1 MIDIHCHI
9 LPALDDG
16 PRSMDL
22 SLAMAE
28 IAVKDGIEVI
38 IATPHADGT
47 LITPARLDAAVRDL
61 NRALSARHLPLT
73 VVPGFELPHY
83 LALDLAPTHTLAGSN
98 HVLVEFP
105 FDILPGDAPAL
116 ISTLIGRGFQP
127 VIAHP
132 ERNGEIIADPRLL
145 TEMISAGAQVQMTA
159 ASITGELGPDC
170 QRCAHYLLRRG
181 LAHFIATDAHS
192 PTFRTPVLSRACAV
206 ARKLLEPDRVALLVE
221 GNPRKILSTTGPILS
236 INPGTMRTGS

>member
-1 MIDIHCHI
+1 
-9 LPALDDG
+9 
-16 PRSMDL
+16 MDL

-28 IAVKDGIEVI
+28 MAVKDGIEVI
-38 IATPHADGT
+38 IATPHADGAQ
-47 LITPARLDAAVRDL
+47 ITPERLAAAVRDL
-61 NRALSARHLPLT
+61 NRELIARHIPLN
-73 VVPGFELPHY
+73 VAPGFEIPHY
-83 LALDLAPTHTLAGSN
+83 LVLDLAATHTLAGSR

-116 ISTLIGRGFQP
+116 ISTLIGRGFLP
-127 VIAHP
+127 IIAHP
-132 ERNGEIIADPRLL
+132 ERNGDIIADPRQLMEL
-145 TEMISAGAQVQMTA
+145 ISAGAQVQVTA

-206 ARKLLEPDRVALLVE
+206 VSKLLEPERVALLVE
-221 GNPRKILSTTGPILS
+221 GNPRKILQATDP
-236 INPGTMRTGS
+236 NPLH